1 MITATAEMMSAALAG
16 EKQARLTSPTCR
28 PAAASRA
35 PARPPARPPTAVPRS
50 HFCAAQPLLPPLPT
64 RFAGRAFLY
73 LLARRAFAEDLAE
86 VKFQWPGAGPRQ
98 SGDHHLPDRRPP
110 NGACH
115 APQHRT
121 PGQVAR
127 AKQLRW
133 RAERGGC
140 WLAKSRGAEDAL
152 VRDQADA
159 QKEEH
164 AGPKEEGARQSL
176 LQVCRGC
183 AL

>member
-1 MITATAEMMSAALAG
+1 MAA
-16 EKQARLTSPTCR
+16 PI
-28 PAAASRA
+28 PAAS
-35 PARPPARPPTAVPRS
+35 PAAVML
-50 HFCAAQPLLPPLPT
+50 QL
-64 RFAGRAFLY
+64 
-73 LLARRAFAEDLAE
+73 
-86 VKFQWPGAGPRQ
+86 
-98 SGDHHLPDRRPP
+98 
-110 NGACH
+110 
-115 APQHRT
+115 HRT